1 MSQSAIYVVNTSSQ
15 TVAAGSTISLGTVIR
30 RFGPNLKVSGNAIQI
45 CGNGYYDIDASI
57 TLVPSAAGSVT
68 ITAYKDNVAIPGAT
82 ATETVAATDTTVNL
96 SLSSMIREG
105 CSYCNGLSNVTFVV
119 SGTAA
124 EILNVAIVMEKK

>member
-1 MSQSAIYVVNTSSQ
+1 MARIKGTLKLSSNIEPL
-15 TVAAGSTISLGTVIR
+15 AGAPL
-30 RFGPNLKVSGNAIQI
+30 
-45 CGNGYYDIDASI
+45 DARSI
-57 TLVPSAAGSVT
+57 VPTLADLTAAGSVT
-68 ITAYKDNVAIPGAT
+68 VTAYKDNVAIPGAT